1 MKMDPNPKTG
11 VGPEV
16 SRVIVIVETKRVE
29 IADVR
34 DPETGIVEM
43 IGDED
48 LGQGSEEDLQ
58 KEDAQGLMNEET
70 GGPVQGSEG
79 EVPQGLEQD
88 IAGNHHHL
96 GKNRLLK
103 SI

>member
-1 MKMDPNPKTG
+1 MKMDPNQKTG

-16 SRVIVIVETKRVE
+16 NLVIVETKRVE

-34 DPETGIVEM
+34 DPEIGIVEM

-48 LGQGSEEDLQ
+48 LGQGSEEGLR
-58 KEDAQGLMNEET
+58 KEDAQGLMNEEI

-88 IAGNHHHL
+88 IAGNRHHL